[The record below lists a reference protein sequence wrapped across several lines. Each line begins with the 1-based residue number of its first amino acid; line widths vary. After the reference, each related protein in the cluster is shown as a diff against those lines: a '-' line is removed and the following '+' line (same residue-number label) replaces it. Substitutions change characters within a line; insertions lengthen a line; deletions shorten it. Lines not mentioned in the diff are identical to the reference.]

1 MGKIEI
7 KNDKLQA
14 LSYKLLE
21 LGPFGLGL
29 FWSCAKQLMQTN
41 KFLCIIHKFVN
52 VVYEKTVYKETTF
65 VSEKL

>member
-29 FWSCAKQLMQTN
+29 F
-41 KFLCIIHKFVN
+41 
-52 VVYEKTVYKETTF
+52 
-65 VSEKL
+65 